1 MDQRL
6 PDGYAAKKS
15 GPPGVV
21 SQEERTLETMSDDLH
36 KELAALA
43 AKLGVSV
50 EHLWG
55 VLVRQAYI
63 DGLSSLVTV
72 FGCAVAGLGVLWF
85 FFYLRR
91 KYQLKAEPKERFFLS
106 SEPVEYLALGLI
118 LVLLVAV
125 GRQGFNSCQGLIT
138 KR

>member
-1 MDQRL
+1 
-6 PDGYAAKKS
+6 
-15 GPPGVV
+15 
-21 SQEERTLETMSDDLH
+21 MSDELN

-72 FGCAVAGLGVLWF
+72 FCCAAAGLGVLWF

-91 KYQLKAEPKERFFLS
+91 KYKLTAEPKERFFLS
-106 SEPVEYLALGLI
+106 TEPMEYMAVGII
-118 LVLLVAV
+118 LVVLVAV
-125 GRQGFNSCQGLIT
+125 AGNNFYWVITDFFNPEFYALRHLPFSPQ
-138 KR
+138 

>member
-1 MDQRL
+1 
-6 PDGYAAKKS
+6 
-15 GPPGVV
+15 V
-21 SQEERTLETMSDDLH
+21 SDELH

-72 FGCAVAGLGVLWF
+72 FCCAAAGLGVLWL
-85 FFYLRR
+85 FFYRRR
-91 KYQLKAEPKERFFLS
+91 KYKLTAEPKERFFLS
-106 SEPVEYLALGLI
+106 TEPVEYMALGII
-118 LVLLVAV
+118 LVVLVAV
-125 GRQGFNSCQGLIT
+125 AGNNFYWVISNFFNPEFYALRHLPFSPQ
-138 KR
+138 

>member
-1 MDQRL
+1 
-6 PDGYAAKKS
+6 
-15 GPPGVV
+15 
-21 SQEERTLETMSDDLH
+21 MSDELH

-72 FGCAVAGLGVLWF
+72 FCCAAAGVGVLWF
-85 FFYLRR
+85 FLYRRR
-91 KYQLKAEPKERFFLS
+91 KYKLTVEPKERFFLS
-106 SEPVEYLALGLI
+106 SEPLEYLVLGTI
-118 LVLLVAV
+118 LFFLVAV
-125 GRQGFNSCQGLIT
+125 AGNNFYWVISDFFNPEFYAFRHLPFSPQ
-138 KR
+138 

>member
-1 MDQRL
+1 
-6 PDGYAAKKS
+6 
-15 GPPGVV
+15 
-21 SQEERTLETMSDDLH
+21 MSDELH

-72 FGCAVAGLGVLWF
+72 FCCAAAGLGVLWF
-85 FFYLRR
+85 FFYRRR
-91 KYQLKAEPKERFFLS
+91 KYKQAEPKERFFLS
-106 SEPVEYLALGLI
+106 TNEPLEYLVMGTI
-118 LVLLVAV
+118 LFFLVALAGNNFYWV
-125 GRQGFNSCQGLIT
+125 ISDFFNPEFYALRHLPFSQ
-138 KR
+138 

>member
-1 MDQRL
+1 MNDQL
-6 PDGYAAKKS
+6 N
-15 GPPGVV
+15 
-21 SQEERTLETMSDDLH
+21 

-72 FGCAVAGLGVLWF
+72 FFCAAAGVGVLWF
-85 FFYLRR
+85 FFHRRR
-91 KYQLKAEPKERFFLS
+91 KYKLTVEPKEHVFFS
-106 SEPVEYLALGLI
+106 ANEPLEYMVLGTILFVLVMVAGNNFYWVISDFFNPEFYALRHLPF
-118 LVLLVAV
+118 
-125 GRQGFNSCQGLIT
+125 QQ
-138 KR
+138 

>member
-1 MDQRL
+1 
-6 PDGYAAKKS
+6 
-15 GPPGVV
+15 VV
-21 SQEERTLETMSDDLH
+21 SQEDRTLEAVSDELH

-50 EHLWG
+50 ERLWG

-72 FGCAVAGLGVLWF
+72 FCCAAAGLGVLWF

-91 KYQLKAEPKERFFLS
+91 KYKLTAEPKERFFLS
-106 SEPVEYLALGLI
+106 TEPVEYMALGII
-118 LVLLVAV
+118 LVVLVAV
-125 GRQGFNSCQGLIT
+125 AGNNFYWVISDFFNPEFYALRHLPFSPQ
-138 KR
+138 

>member
-1 MDQRL
+1 VND
-6 PDGYAAKKS
+6 
-15 GPPGVV
+15 
-21 SQEERTLETMSDDLH
+21 ELH

-63 DGLSSLVTV
+63 DGLSSLLTV
-72 FGCAVAGLGVLWF
+72 FCCAAAGLGVVWF

-91 KYQLKAEPKERFFLS
+91 KYKLS
-106 SEPVEYLALGLI
+106 GCGEVMCMVRSGRNSSGPR
-118 LVLLVAV
+118 V
-125 GRQGFNSCQGLIT
+125 GDVSQW
-138 KR
+138 

>member
-1 MDQRL
+1 
-6 PDGYAAKKS
+6 
-15 GPPGVV
+15 
-21 SQEERTLETMSDDLH
+21 MSDELH

-85 FFYLRR
+85 FFHRRR
-91 KYQLKAEPKERFFLS
+91 KYRLSAEPKERFFLS
-106 SEPVEYLALGLI
+106 TNEPLEYMVMGTILFVLVMVASNNFYWVISDFFNPEFYALRHLP
-118 LVLLVAV
+118 L
-125 GRQGFNSCQGLIT
+125 QQ
-138 KR
+138 